1 MPLPAVGVV
10 QAAAPQREKAR
21 EPFLRHNIVRGEAME
36 GQVEAEE
43 RRVPRPRRLAIRTL
57 QKSIVRND
65 ALQRFAGVAE
75 GG

>member
-1 MPLPAVGVV
+1 MPVLAVGVV

-21 EPFLRHNIVRGEAME
+21 EPFLRHNIVRGQAMQ
-36 GQVEAEE
+36 GQVEAEQ

-57 QKSIVRND
+57 QKRVVRND